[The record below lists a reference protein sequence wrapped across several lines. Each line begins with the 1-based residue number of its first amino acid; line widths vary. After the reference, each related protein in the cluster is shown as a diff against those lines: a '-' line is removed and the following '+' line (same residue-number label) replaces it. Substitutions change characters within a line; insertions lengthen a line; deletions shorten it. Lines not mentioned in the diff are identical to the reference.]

1 MKRERSTATIL
12 WVLWLTYGSFYFC
25 RTNISAALPGIEHE
39 FGLSKADLGWVLA
52 SLKIAYAV
60 GQLINGQLA
69 ERYPARVL
77 LAVGMFASAA
87 LNVLFGFGTAVYFW
101 LFVWAMN
108 GYAQAFGWTPV
119 MRVATDSTPA
129 HQRGTVIGILGTSY
143 QAIAAVTF
151 VVSGFAAEAYG
162 WRAALWLPAGLL
174 VLSGVHMLWLLR
186 DKPSTPVRTNDPREP
201 AKPHSFARNIADVL
215 TNPALWWL
223 ALALGLLNAT
233 RYGFL
238 DWGLT
243 HIKEV
248 QATGVGAAALK
259 YAVLPLGG
267 ILGAVASGWI
277 SDRWLGGRR
286 TPVVCVELVLLAG
299 VTFVYS
305 RVVEWGTLPTVV
317 TLGLV
322 GFLVFG
328 AQVLLVGT
336 LPIDLARP
344 GTAAA
349 SVGFVDCMGYA
360 GASVGDVVTGRMVV
374 NHGWRAAVI
383 CWAAYALLAALAAAL
398 LWNAQAGRRERKR

>member
-1 MKRERSTATIL
+1 MKRERGTGMIL
-12 WVLWLTYGSFYFC
+12 WVLWMTYGSFYFC
-25 RTNISAALPGIEHE
+25 RTNISAALPGIEQE

-52 SLKIAYAV
+52 SLKIAYAA

-69 ERYPARVL
+69 ERYSARVL

-108 GYAQAFGWTPV
+108 GYAQALGWTPV
-119 MRVATDSTPA
+119 MRVAANWIPA
-129 HQRGTVIGILGTSY
+129 HQRGTHIGILGTSY
-143 QAIAAVTF
+143 QVIAAVTF
-151 VVSGFAAEAYG
+151 VVSGLAAEALG
-162 WRAALWLPAGLL
+162 WRAAMWLPAGLL
-174 VLSGVHMLWLLR
+174 ALSGVHMLWLLR
-186 DKPSTPVRTNDPREP
+186 DKPSAAVNVDAAPQQAR
-201 AKPHSFARNIADVL
+201 PHSLASNIVDVL
-215 TNPALWWL
+215 SNPALWWL

-248 QATGVGAAALK
+248 QATGVGMAALK

-267 ILGAVASGWI
+267 IAGALASGWI
-277 SDRWLGGRR
+277 SDRWLRGRR
-286 TPVVCVELVLLAG
+286 IPVVCAQLLLLAG
-299 VTFVYS
+299 VTLVYS
-305 RVVEWGTLPTVV
+305 HVVELGTLPVVV
-317 TLGLV
+317 TLAFV

-349 SVGFVDCMGYA
+349 SVGFVDCMGYV
-360 GASVGDVVTGRMVV
+360 GASIGDVMTGRLVV
-374 NHGWRAAVI
+374 GHGWRAAVL

-398 LWNAQAGRRERKR
+398 LWNVGVRRGEQAR